1 MKYFFSARVPAP
13 TDILVLE
20 SGPREVAAQA
30 LRGIRAMFPQ
40 ARYHLCTCWP
50 ETPQEN
56 FATICRV
63 ADFPSG
69 RDKLR
74 LLWSFRRQRWPLL
87 VVLCTDS
94 PILWRWKALA
104 LLLQPAK
111 VLIVNENADFFW
123 LQWGNRGILRQLLR
137 TRWGLPTGALFR
149 TTLAALLFPVTF
161 LVLVATAAVYYAR
174 RWRRLLLWKIQAGR
188 APRSQQPQ
196 SAALFSSS
204 LPSQDSL
211 KEVGKHTK

>member
-1 MKYFFSARVPAP
+1 MKYFFSPRVPAP

-20 SGPREVAAQA
+20 SGPREVAAKA
-30 LRGIRAMFPQ
+30 LQGIRAMFPR
-40 ARYHLCTCWP
+40 ARYHLCTCWL
-50 ETPQEN
+50 EAPQET
-56 FATICRV
+56 FTTIYRV
-63 ADFPSG
+63 ADFSSG

-74 LLWSFRRQRWPLL
+74 LLWSFRCKRWPVL

-94 PILWRWKALA
+94 SILWRWKVLA

-123 LQWGNRGILRQLLR
+123 LQWANRGILRQLLR

-149 TTLAALLFPVTF
+149 TTLAALVFPATF
-161 LVLVATAAVYYAR
+161 LVLAATAAVYYAR
-174 RWRRLLLWKIQAGR
+174 RWRRLLIWKIQAGR
-188 APRSQQPQ
+188 APRTVQPQ
-196 SAALFSSS
+196 SAALFSPD

-211 KEVGKHTK
+211 KEDGKHTK